1 MSAAIAHEAPSENTP
16 THREVLAIAWPIILA
31 NATVP
36 LLGLADTAVIG
47 RTGGVVD
54 LGAIALG
61 ALVFNF
67 VFWTFGFLRM
77 ATTSFVANAAGAG
90 NEPEVRASLGRAG
103 VLALGLGVVLIALQL
118 PLAWVALEIL
128 EGSTEVEAITRSY
141 LLTRIWGA
149 PAALLVFAL
158 MGTLIGLGKSRPLL
172 VVQLV
177 MNGLNIALDILFAA
191 VLGWGATGVALGTAI
206 SEWTAAVLATVW
218 VAKILKQ
225 RHRDAEPFWP
235 LGRLR
240 DSAAWWRTLRA
251 QADILLRTLFLL
263 LGFGW
268 FAQQGARFGDV
279 ILASNHVLLQFI
291 SLGAFFLDGFAF
303 AAEALVGRAQGARDR
318 GMFDRAV
325 RRSTELAVVT
335 AVTLSLALWLGGSAA
350 IELLTDL
357 EPVRRLA
364 GEHLVFAAVYLSVA
378 AWAFQLDGVFIGT
391 GSTRAMRNASLAAL
405 LIFLTLGHLLAGA
418 FGNRGLWLAMIG
430 YAAARGLTLG
440 VAYPRL
446 RRRV

>member
-1 MSAAIAHEAPSENTP
+1 MIARAAPSDDTP
-16 THREVLAIAWPIILA
+16 THREVWAIAWPIILA

-67 VFWTFGFLRM
+67 LFWTFGFLRM

-90 NEPEVRASLGRAG
+90 NEPEVRASLGRAS
-103 VLALGLGVVLIALQL
+103 LLSLGLGVVLIALQL

-128 EGSTEVEAITRSY
+128 EGSPQVEAITRSY

-158 MGTLIGLGKSRPLL
+158 MGTLIGLGQSRALL

-177 MNGLNIALDILFAA
+177 MNGMNIALDVLIAG
-191 VLGWGATGVALGTAI
+191 VLGWGAIGVALGTAL
-206 SEWTAAVLATVW
+206 SEWTAAVIGALW
-218 VAKILKQ
+218 VAKILRA
-225 RHRDAEPFWP
+225 RHADAEPFWP
-235 LGRLR
+235 LARLR
-240 DSAAWWRTLRA
+240 DATAWWRTLRA

-268 FAQQGARFGDV
+268 FAQQGARFGDA

-303 AAEALVGRAQGARDR
+303 AAESLVGRAQGARQR

-325 RRSTELAVVT
+325 RRSTELAVGT
-335 AVTLSLALWLGGSAA
+335 ALALSLALWLGGRFA
-350 IELLTDL
+350 IDLLTDL
-357 EPVRRLA
+357 EPVRKLA
-364 GEHLVFAAVYLSVA
+364 GEHLVYAAVYLSVA

-391 GSTRAMRNASLAAL
+391 GSTRAMRNAALAAL
-405 LIFLTLGHLLAGA
+405 VIFLTLGYLLAGA
-418 FGNRGLWLAMIG
+418 WGNRGLWLAMIG

-440 VAYPRL
+440 VVYPRL
-446 RRRV
+446 RRSL